1 MADVYLGLGS
11 NLGDRLLNLRS
22 ALDRMGPWG
31 AEVRRVSSLYETEPV
46 GFLEQDWFL
55 NAAAQVKTDLAPL
68 DLLRVIRGIEDELG
82 RQRIVVNGP
91 RTVDLDI
98 LLWEDRIIHSGGL
111 TVPHPR
117 MHERLF
123 VLAPLRELAPKL
135 LHPALGRTVEELE
148 ETLPATSQVR
158 LWRKEWWLPGS
169 ASPARRESPHRG

>member
-1 MADVYLGLGS
+1 MADVYLGLGA
-11 NLGDRLLNLRS
+11 NLGDRLLNLRT
-22 ALDRMGPWG
+22 ALHRITTY
-31 AEVRRVSSLYETEPV
+31 AEVQRVSSLYETEPV

-55 NAAAQVKTDLAPL
+55 NAAAHITTDLAPL
-68 DLLRVIRGIEDELG
+68 ELLQAVQGIEDDLG

-98 LLWEDRIIHSGGL
+98 LLWEDKVIRSRGL
-111 TVPHPR
+111 IVPHPR

-148 ETLPATSQVR
+148 QELPATSQVR
-158 LWRKEWWLPGS
+158 LWRKEWWLPGPP
-169 ASPARRESPHRG
+169 APARRQSSRRS